1 MKNVN
6 LPIDL
11 KDNNFL
17 IENDFIMITKAGKLW
32 RCGKGYRKDWNKLIG
47 KLISLHGQAFILISR
62 IKQDGKWYLVFKDE
76 KHIYTERQDKA
87 LHNKN
92 LAKDTEIEEV
102 EEVIEEVKIPEMNY
116 QLCLPPARTAI
127 DFIIQNELHPL
138 ILKFNN
144 DVRLKKYRSKPIS
157 SKYYKDKYYNLNNDF
172 QSKFDYLD
180 ICLIKLAC
188 ASKSKLNT
196 ECKNII
202 KKCMIEYHPDRTHND
217 TNEEFTLLFNLFN
230 RISA

>member
-47 KLISLHGQAFILISR
+47 KSVLLHEQAFILISR

-92 LAKDTEIEEV
+92 LAKDVVV
-102 EEVIEEVKIPEMNY
+102 EEVKPEMKY

-144 DVRLKKYRSKPIS
+144 EVKLKKYKSKPIP
-157 SKYYKDKYYNLNNDF
+157 SKYYKAKYYNLNNDF

-188 ASKSKLNT
+188 VSKTKLNT
-196 ECKNII
+196 ECRNIV
-202 KKCMIEYHPDRTHND
+202 KKCMIEYHPDRTHKD
-217 TNEEFTLLFNLFN
+217 TDEEFTLLSNLFN

>member
-62 IKQDGKWYLVFKDE
+62 IKQNGKWYLVFKDE

-92 LAKDTEIEEV
+92 LAKDVVVEELEVIEEV
-102 EEVIEEVKIPEMNY
+102 EEVEEVKTEMKH
-116 QLCLPPARTAI
+116 QLCLPPARTVI

-138 ILKFNN
+138 IL
-144 DVRLKKYRSKPIS
+144 
-157 SKYYKDKYYNLNNDF
+157 
-172 QSKFDYLD
+172 
-180 ICLIKLAC
+180 
-188 ASKSKLNT
+188 
-196 ECKNII
+196 
-202 KKCMIEYHPDRTHND
+202 
-217 TNEEFTLLFNLFN
+217 
-230 RISA
+230 